1 MIYYIVADI
10 KHEVAFC
17 SVPLQNGAVATGSA
31 GSDLPEEF
39 DGNVNAVFACSTS
52 R

>member
-1 MIYYIVADI
+1 M
-10 KHEVAFC
+10 
-17 SVPLQNGAVATGSA
+17 PLQSGAVATGSA

-39 DGNVNAVFACSTS
+39 VGNANAAFACSTS